1 MGKTKKIL
9 SIFVILISLF
19 TFNIDKVN
27 AATGTI
33 TITSNK
39 SQIVVGNTV
48 IFTVT
53 VTSPKEMVALQYD
66 ISYDKTIMTLTSGNT
81 SDAPV
86 FSGNGVKT
94 QKYTFKF
101 KAKKSGTATLKFNAV
116 GATMV
121 GSEEVKFSS
130 KSKSIKVITQAQLE
144 ASYSKNNNLSSLG
157 VTGYTLSPKFSP
169 SVTNYTVNLPANT
182 EKITI
187 TGKKADSSASIEG
200 LGTKTVVDG
209 TNTIKIKVTAEN
221 GSTKTYTINAI
232 VEELNPITITI
243 DDQEYTVI
251 RKAKLLETPNSSFIE
266 STTTINDES
275 VPSLFNEKANM
286 TLVGLKDIEGNIEL
300 YIYNNEENTYTKYNQ
315 YVLSGLTLYI
325 EDKEIVGDF
334 YPTEIVL
341 NENNIKAYTKAL
353 DITYKYFYAINLE
366 NGIESIYRY
375 EKDENTVQIYVEDQQ
390 ETEPKP
396 VPITED
402 NNEELYKLIIIGLLG
417 FIFLTYII
425 ILFNLIFNKKEKKK
439 KQIQENKEETIIEEK
454 EIVTEEEKEK
464 LIKETE
470 EEIKRIKEEN
480 ETEEEITIEDIKPKK
495 KTKKKNKK
503 DK

>member
-1 MGKTKKIL
+1 MGKIKKIL

-251 RKAKLLETPNSSFIE
+251 RKAKLL
-266 STTTINDES
+266 
-275 VPSLFNEKANM
+275 
-286 TLVGLKDIEGNIEL
+286 
-300 YIYNNEENTYTKYNQ
+300 
-315 YVLSGLTLYI
+315 
-325 EDKEIVGDF
+325 
-334 YPTEIVL
+334 
-341 NENNIKAYTKAL
+341 
-353 DITYKYFYAINLE
+353 
-366 NGIESIYRY
+366 
-375 EKDENTVQIYVEDQQ
+375 
-390 ETEPKP
+390 
-396 VPITED
+396 
-402 NNEELYKLIIIGLLG
+402 
-417 FIFLTYII
+417 
-425 ILFNLIFNKKEKKK
+425 
-439 KQIQENKEETIIEEK
+439 
-454 EIVTEEEKEK
+454 
-464 LIKETE
+464 
-470 EEIKRIKEEN
+470 
-480 ETEEEITIEDIKPKK
+480 
-495 KTKKKNKK
+495 
-503 DK
+503 